1 VGKAIMTPQFTL
13 IGHSSRIAI
22 LIALIAASP
31 LLLCQTPRSLDWR
44 LDQQPSTTPCSS
56 DELAFVNAPEQ
67 VELERSYGYL
77 PDFSFWKCDSIKAS
91 VLNHARVIQVHRPSI
106 IDDGVAFTLVKPLG
120 SANVRL
126 LPFGEG
132 GTLLW
137 NENFR
142 HNRAAMNAILQWNKY
157 GQPETIDWLA
167 LCLAYL
173 TMLGEEPSLADT
185 HYAPGPGEH
194 FESYTV
200 PGLLSELPALT
211 RKHLLPSLICSNDL
225 CTVRFYYRTEPVEPL
240 KVAVFVYFLQDQT
253 LQLLSAEVL
262 DYPTG
267 RSKGRA
273 SH

>member
-1 VGKAIMTPQFTL
+1 MTTLFTL
-13 IGHSSRIAI
+13 TRHTSIVVI
-22 LIALIAASP
+22 LVALLAASP
-31 LLLCQTPRSLDWR
+31 LLLSQATRSLEWR
-44 LDQQPSTTPCSS
+44 LEQQPSTTPCSA

-67 VELERSYGYL
+67 IALEKSYGYR
-77 PDFSFWKCDSIKAS
+77 PEFSFWKCDSIKAPA
-91 VLNHARVIQVHRPSI
+91 LNQARVFQIYRPSL
-106 IDDGVAFTLVKPLG
+106 IDDGVAFTLVKPPDSG
-120 SANVRL
+120 NVRL

-142 HNRAAMNAILQWNKY
+142 HNRAAMNAILQLNKY

-173 TMLGEEPSLADT
+173 TMLGEEPSLTDR

-211 RKHLLPSLICSNDL
+211 RKHLLPSLKCENDM
-225 CTVRFYYRTEPVEPL
+225 CTIRFYYRTEPIEPL
-240 KVAVFVYFLQDQT
+240 KVAVFVYLLHDQA
-253 LQLLSAEVL
+253 LELLNAEVH
-262 DYPTG
+262 DYPAG
-267 RSKGRA
+267 ERKNKA
-273 SH
+273 SR